1 MNWGYLSS
9 IFCSLNI
16 STFVKDHL
24 LKNRLPRN
32 SVKFFLSF
40 VALLYFGFALKK
52 IYEVPVYVTKI
63 DALASDV
70 EFDKDRGITIS
81 ILRNYDRND
90 KGTVRRDSVWY
101 QWNSKSQFSGGVGI
115 DGYGKATQGIS
126 IGDEKRIAMVRD
138 TLKHVYSKYNRTPI
152 KARRIVYLSIQTT
165 KRQSLQPPSPR
176 KYIEHIDSCKDCLLY
191 TTFFNGYEAINDS
204 IKYKDYFEYE
214 RKGMEEGYNSAIC
227 ENIIA
232 VSKEDSTISIHAGF
246 STTAFGSPNILV
258 AEDISKFV
266 EVIYVGDKKMN
277 PDSLSLWSAVNN
289 LIFDYSGPADFSNHI
304 VPEPDEITLSS
315 IRYTDSLKIQEIG
328 RNGLRFHVNLPDM
341 ENKQESR
348 IFILSAIVTALGALV
363 LRYFWRI
370 MNDLLKKLSN
380 ALQNRNIL
388 RVFIEVIILAGILW
402 LIAQISIGVYY
413 SNVNPFSMFNPLV
426 D

>member
-115 DGYGKATQGIS
+115 DGYGKAAQGIS

-152 KARRIVYLSIQTT
+152 KDSRIVYLSIQTT